1 MNQSKLEVITL
12 ANNKD
17 TDNTMNQSKLE
28 VLACNWQKARENLR
42 EWIVIGFDFTSDW
55 MRNWREMS

>member
-28 VLACNWQKARENLR
+28 EIARSWRKARENECDRDTIRFGLLL
-42 EWIVIGFDFTSDW
+42 IGWKVARVF
-55 MRNWREMS
+55 